1 MILELMICFIRKLK
15 SEKLNY
21 LCIHMNKNKNEGK
34 NRILKE
40 SKNTSIERICKSEAL
55 YFFKCCIQ
63 IKLEKTDKR

>member
-1 MILELMICFIRKLK
+1 
-15 SEKLNY
+15 
-21 LCIHMNKNKNEGK
+21 MNKNKNEGK